1 MIAEVISKWAK
12 NFLMFNFTQIDYD
25 GIDLLLLGIWK
36 VKILE
41 YKKIRIR
48 KYQQKYI
55 KTCKTYSELPIKPA
69 KNHHN
74 QHQHMVWKN
83 SNQLMEGIA

>member
-1 MIAEVISKWAK
+1 MIADVISKWAK
-12 NFLMFNFTQIDYD
+12 YFLMFNFTQIDYD

-55 KTCKTYSELPIKPA
+55 KTCKTYSELSIKPT

-74 QHQHMVWKN
+74 QHQHLVWQN